1 MVRLYRE
8 CRPVEWALREV
19 AVDFFIESITFED
32 GDLEPVTG
40 HPPLIELEGMRLWEP
55 AAALDELGVRFGEPL
70 YPPPDVR
77 PHVRQWIFSWL
88 GWHAAGRFDH
98 VLSAR
103 RRSMLAPP
111 ADPERFEAE
120 LTGSMAAGA
129 RYLVALN
136 AHLRANKY
144 AVGDRFTVA
153 DIATAESVRR
163 AEEGGADLA
172 PLTALCLW
180 LGRVS
185 ARDAFSPKAAAHT
198 P

>member
-19 AVDFFIESITFED
+19 GEDYYVESITFQPS
-32 GDLEPVTG
+32 DLEPVTG

-77 PHVRQWIFSWL
+77 PEVRQWIFSWL
-88 GWHAAGRFDH
+88 SWHTNGRFDR
-98 VLSAR
+98 VLTWR
-103 RRSMLAPP
+103 RRAMLQPP
-111 ADPERFEAE
+111 TDPEAFEAE
-120 LTGSMAAGA
+120 ITDAMARGA

-136 AHLRANKY
+136 AHLRTHEY
-144 AVGDRFTVA
+144 VVGGRFTVA

-163 AEEGGADLA
+163 AEEGGADLV
-172 PLTALCLW
+172 PLVALCMW
-180 LGRVS
+180 IGRLS
-185 ARDAFSPKAAAHT
+185 NRDAFSSKSSH
-198 P
+198 